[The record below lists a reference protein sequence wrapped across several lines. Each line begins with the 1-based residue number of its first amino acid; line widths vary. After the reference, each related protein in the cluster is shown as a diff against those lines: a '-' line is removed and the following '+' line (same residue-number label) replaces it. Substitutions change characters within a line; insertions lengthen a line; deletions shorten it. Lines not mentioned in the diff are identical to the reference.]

1 MLTLNIFGA
10 SCLTGQYLK
19 KFSLEKDYKI
29 NAYSKSNKKDLFVDL
44 DNYKTFFIKNDQTEK
59 QVWISLSP
67 IWLFSNFMENLAKNK
82 SKYLNKISILIV
94 TSSSSAETKK
104 YAFNNYDKNLSKK
117 LTAAEDNLIRLSKD
131 FGFKICI
138 LRPTLIYGQFK
149 EVQDCNILKILQLMR
164 KFPLIICPKDSGMRQ
179 PIHASQLAKLCLYI
193 AEQNK
198 FKKNIISNKL
208 IISVGGDQIFTFYQ
222 MLVYLKKSLN
232 NSDKAKNCMII
243 KVNKLIFLGF
253 IYPVSFFSP
262 RVYESLLRIYSDLAG
277 FDSVSRLM
285 GIKVNKKFPLIP
297 YK

>member
-19 KFSLEKDYKI
+19 KISLEKDYKI
-29 NAYSKSNKKDLFVDL
+29 NSYSKSNKRDLFIDL
-44 DNYKTFFIKNDQTEK
+44 NNYKSFFIKNHESRK

-67 IWLFSNFMENLAKNK
+67 IWLFANFMENLAKNK

-117 LTAAEDNLIRLSKD
+117 LDNAENKLIQLSKD

-138 LRPTLIYGQFK
+138 LRPTLIYGQLK
-149 EVQDCNILKILQLMR
+149 EVQDRNILKILQLMR
-164 KFPLIICPKDSGMRQ
+164 RFPLIICPKDSGMRQ

-193 AEQNK
+193 AEKNK
-198 FKKNIISNKL
+198 FKENTFSNK
-208 IISVGGDQIFTFYQ
+208 IITVGGDQILSFYQ
-222 MLVYLKKSLN
+222 MLVSLKKSIN
-232 NSDKAKNCMII
+232 NSDKAKNCIII
-243 KVNKLIFLGF
+243 KVNKIVFLLI

-262 RVYESLLRIYSDLAG
+262 RIYESFLRIYSDLAG

-297 YK
+297 YN